1 VVYRG
6 RVAPAGPPS
15 DPPDRPD
22 DPRSR
27 EVTDWDWGG
36 DWDDPVD
43 EGPRGSARSRDTRDD
58 GRADSRDRGS
68 RRSDRSAGAGGP
80 TGRGR
85 SSARGDASD
94 RGRPSEDDL
103 PRRGAPDPDD
113 DRDLD
118 PDDAAPHPALDA
130 PRPRAG
136 TRPAALSSA
145 VVRRRRVT
153 AIGGGVVALLLVV
166 LGATAIAGGGDD
178 DAPKAP
184 KADGGQLKELTGV
197 AARASTDVLERS
209 AAVEKYAKIGLPIYC
224 GAGKKPWVA
233 LTFDDGPSP
242 ELSPKWISL
251 MAKEGVPMT
260 LFRIGRNIPGN
271 EEFVR
276 VQRNLGWD
284 SGSHTQN
291 HPALASM
298 SPKDQRTEI
307 VNGIFAS
314 QRVLG
319 RPPQLFRP
327 PYESHNAETD
337 RIVRSRGDVEVLWN
351 VDTQDSLGGTSVDQI
366 VETAK
371 KGMKPGSII
380 LMHEVKPNT
389 LTAMPRIIAALK
401 EKNLKPVTVSRM
413 LASDGPSEAQLRK
426 GYDGCNIDLTPGK
439 AAS

>member
-1 VVYRG
+1 M
-6 RVAPAGPPS
+6 APAGPPS

-27 EVTDWDWGG
+27 EVSDWDWGG
-36 DWDDPVD
+36 DWDDPAGD
-43 EGPRGSARSRDTRDD
+43 DALGTDRQRAARGDSAAGPQDRRGGQADRAS
-58 GRADSRDRGS
+58 GR
-68 RRSDRSAGAGGP
+68 GGR

-85 SSARGDASD
+85 SSDGRDADGHGPRGD
-94 RGRPSEDDL
+94 R
-103 PRRGAPDPDD
+103 PDD
-113 DRDLD
+113 RDADHRSRRSGAAATGDLD

-130 PRPRAG
+130 PR
-136 TRPAALSSA
+136 TRPATLSST
-145 VVRRRRVT
+145 VVRRRRAT
-153 AIGGGVVALLLVV
+153 AVGGGVVALLLVV
-166 LGATAIAGGGDD
+166 LGATAIAGGGGDD
-178 DAPKAP
+178 DPQAP
-184 KADGGQLKELTGV
+184 KADGGQLQNLTGV
-197 AARASTDVLERS
+197 AARASSDMLERS
-209 AAVEKYAKIGLPIYC
+209 AAVEKYARIGLPIYC

-271 EEFVR
+271 EEYVR

-284 SGSHTQN
+284 SGSHTQT
-291 HPALASM
+291 HPPLASL
-298 SPKDQRTEI
+298 SPKDQRDEI
-307 VNGIFAS
+307 VKGIFAS

-327 PYESHNAETD
+327 PYESHNAQTD
-337 RIVRSRGDVEVLWN
+337 RIVKERGDVEVLWN

-401 EKNLKPVTVSRM
+401 ERNLKPVTISRM

-426 GYDGCNIDLTPGK
+426 GYDGCDVDLTPGK
-439 AAS
+439 ASS